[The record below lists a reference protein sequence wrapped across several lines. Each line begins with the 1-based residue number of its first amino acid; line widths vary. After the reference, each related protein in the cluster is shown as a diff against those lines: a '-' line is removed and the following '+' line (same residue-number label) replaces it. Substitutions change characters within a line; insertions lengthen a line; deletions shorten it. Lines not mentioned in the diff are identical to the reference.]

1 MQCHERK
8 LLRISVDMMI
18 QIFLV
23 FGFLTLFFFAY
34 VSYQEQQIFKRQ
46 MDILVDDLM
55 NTDILPSL
63 RNSIANSGVPK
74 NEVQQALSG
83 ALGVAG
89 IQAKNSSKDAV
100 ASVKA
105 KNTKTRKTAFISLGV
120 SLAVVIAALVAF
132 KISKT
137 CSDLEMSVCI
147 TVFVV
152 LFVALTEFSF
162 LMIISAKYISV
173 DPNNVRSEVAT
184 AINSWLNKNKDYK

>member
-1 MQCHERK
+1 MQCRERK
-8 LLRISVDMMI
+8 LLRISVDMLL

-34 VSYQEQQIFKRQ
+34 VSYQEQQIFKKQ
-46 MDILVDDLM
+46 MNILVDDLM
-55 NTDILPSL
+55 KTDILPSL
-63 RNSIANSGVPK
+63 RNIVKDDKLPTD
-74 NEVQQALSG
+74 EVQHGLSEL
-83 ALGVAG
+83 LGVAG
-89 IQAKNSSKDAV
+89 VLAKNSSKDAV

-105 KNTKTRKTAFISLGV
+105 SNDKTRKTAFISLGV

-137 CSDLEMSVCI
+137 CSDLEMSICI

-162 LMIISAKYISV
+162 LMVISANYISI
-173 DPNNVRSEVAT
+173 DPNKVRAEIST
-184 AINSWLNKNKDYK
+184 AINVWLNSNKDFK

>member
-8 LLRISVDMMI
+8 LLRISADMLM

-55 NTDILPSL
+55 KTDILPSL
-63 RNSIANSGVPK
+63 KNTITNSGLPK

-83 ALGVAG
+83 ALGIAG

-100 ASVKA
+100 EAVKTKNA
-105 KNTKTRKTAFISLGV
+105 KTGQRQLLEKYYIIFREF
-120 SLAVVIAALVAF
+120 VILSHI
-132 KISKT
+132 K
-137 CSDLEMSVCI
+137 
-147 TVFVV
+147 
-152 LFVALTEFSF
+152 
-162 LMIISAKYISV
+162 
-173 DPNNVRSEVAT
+173 
-184 AINSWLNKNKDYK
+184 

>member
-8 LLRISVDMMI
+8 LLRISADMLM

-55 NTDILPSL
+55 KTDILPSL
-63 RNSIANSGVPK
+63 KNTITNSGLPK

-83 ALGVAG
+83 ALGIAG

-100 ASVKA
+100 EAVKT
-105 KNTKTRKTAFISLGV
+105 KNAKTRKTAFISLGV
-120 SLAVVIAALVAF
+120 SLAVVIATLVAF
-132 KISKT
+132 KLSKT
-137 CSDLEMSVCI
+137 CSDLEMSICI

-162 LMIISAKYISV
+162 LMVISAKYISI
-173 DPNNVRSEVAT
+173 DPNKVRAEVST
-184 AINSWLNKNKDYK
+184 AINNWLKDNKDFK

>member
-8 LLRISVDMMI
+8 LLRISVDMLM

-55 NTDILPSL
+55 KTDILPPL
-63 RNSIANSGVPK
+63 KNSIANSGLQK

-89 IQAKNSSKDAV
+89 IEAKNSSKDAV
-100 ASVKA
+100 ATVKT
-105 KNTKTRKTAFISLGV
+105 KNAKTRKTAFISLGI

-137 CSDLEMSVCI
+137 CSDLEMSICV

-162 LMIISAKYISV
+162 LMVISAKYISI
-173 DPNNVRSEVAT
+173 DPNHVRAEVSA
-184 AINSWLNKNKDYK
+184 AINNWLSKNKDYK